1 MIELKNVSFAY
12 DDSDMPV
19 LDSVSLTLDQGER
32 VALCGTNGSGKS
44 TLVSVLNG
52 ALLPRTGNVLVDGV
66 PATNPAELA
75 RIVGVVHQDPLSQIV
90 GSTVDEEVAFGPRCL
105 RLPQDEVIAR
115 TQEALGMCGLEALS
129 QTNVHE
135 LSGGQQQLLAVAGVL
150 ANRPRYLVLDEAMT
164 HLDTAAASVLQA
176 IINDQLAHGVGVLVI
191 THDPAEAA
199 RADRVL
205 YLEDGRLVDRAPA
218 MGASNVHGCQ
228 QPALSA
234 EQEAAEPALILSQV
248 SVRYGDAY
256 ALRDFSLNV
265 APGELVLLCG
275 PCGAGKSTAAQ
286 VMAGVLKPTS
296 GTVTL
301 NGAPVEP
308 GTVGYAS
315 QRVEDQLFA
324 NTVFDDVAFG
334 PRNLGALEEETQH
347 IAHAAL
353 AKAGVPSELF
363 DKPPLALSGGMRRR
377 AALAGVLALQP
388 CVYVLDE
395 PTAGLDTAG
404 RDALVAVM
412 EELRAEGAA
421 LVVVTHEP
429 AVWEGVASRRV
440 DIEAPVQDAVA
451 PRRASA
457 LSHIDARVKYA
468 GLVLITIALFATH
481 SALGMAIALA
491 AMAALA
497 LSAHITPHDLGKA
510 LKPATFVLLVMMLGS
525 SIVLDGTGD
534 VQLVGAVGLR
544 AAGALG
550 ALLAACRIVALVGF
564 VAVVQATTSLPET
577 ASACVW
583 FLRPLGIFGLPID
596 ALSMATSIALRMIPE
611 TISEFHGISR
621 AQSARGARFGT
632 GTVVERLKR
641 YAAVMVPLVV
651 RLFARSDDL
660 ARAMRDRCYQG
671 GLTRME
677 QGLGMHD
684 LLAILG
690 VLGISLATLLA

>member
-1 MIELKNVSFAY
+1 
-12 DDSDMPV
+12 
-19 LDSVSLTLDQGER
+19 
-32 VALCGTNGSGKS
+32 
-44 TLVSVLNG
+44 
-52 ALLPRTGNVLVDGV
+52 
-66 PATNPAELA
+66 
-75 RIVGVVHQDPLSQIV
+75 
-90 GSTVDEEVAFGPRCL
+90 
-105 RLPQDEVIAR
+105 
-115 TQEALGMCGLEALS
+115 
-129 QTNVHE
+129 
-135 LSGGQQQLLAVAGVL
+135 
-150 ANRPRYLVLDEAMT
+150 
-164 HLDTAAASVLQA
+164 
-176 IINDQLAHGVGVLVI
+176 
-191 THDPAEAA
+191 
-199 RADRVL
+199 
-205 YLEDGRLVDRAPA
+205 
-218 MGASNVHGCQ
+218 
-228 QPALSA
+228 
-234 EQEAAEPALILSQV
+234 
-248 SVRYGDAY
+248 
-256 ALRDFSLNV
+256 
-265 APGELVLLCG
+265 
-275 PCGAGKSTAAQ
+275 
-286 VMAGVLKPTS
+286 
-296 GTVTL
+296 
-301 NGAPVEP
+301 
-308 GTVGYAS
+308 
-315 QRVEDQLFA
+315 
-324 NTVFDDVAFG
+324 
-334 PRNLGALEEETQH
+334 
-347 IAHAAL
+347 
-353 AKAGVPSELF
+353 
-363 DKPPLALSGGMRRR
+363 
-377 AALAGVLALQP
+377 
-388 CVYVLDE
+388 
-395 PTAGLDTAG
+395 
-404 RDALVAVM
+404 M